1 MTYRIE
7 KKELISFF
15 LLLPFFVPEGMST
28 IGAER
33 YITNAHF
40 LNNSIVIGITVF
52 LYRFRNLLGIFVL
65 LASFFGIIK
74 NRLLNISRLKEN
86 YTISVGFFTFVLWL
100 LLISKI
106 NNVQMYNLLVLVCF
120 CTGYL
125 LLIEKMI
132 RQNAKQT
139 IKILVL
145 IFRMLEMFNLSL
157 MILFPRGITTGM
169 DYLST
174 PYYFLGTKNQ
184 VTPFLIL
191 ALMLEAIWLN
201 YDGKNKLK
209 KFIFGVMLVFANAM
223 GMGSSTSI
231 LTCVIM
237 VAGITTIRKNQFV
250 LGTRKFLNGK
260 TVIGG
265 VVFISIGI
273 VFFDLQNIFKW
284 LIVDILNKDL
294 SLSGRTVT
302 WEMAID
308 QIKRNPLI
316 GYGYG
321 YKVTEN
327 YYAHN
332 AILELLATAGMGGLI
347 LYLHMCWNA
356 IKQIDVK
363 RKNAI
368 NVIVIVS
375 MVSLILAN
383 TTEAFL
389 YNISQLTIIVLVCH
403 WRWLKLSSEAQSVS
417 DIKIERTYNKSNQ

>member
-1 MTYRIE
+1 
-7 KKELISFF
+7 
-15 LLLPFFVPEGMST
+15 MST
-28 IGAER
+28 VGAEG

-52 LYRFRNLLGIFVL
+52 LYRFRNLLGMLMLLMIFL
-65 LASFFGIIK
+65 GIIK
-74 NRLLNISRLKEN
+74 KLSLNISYFKKK
-86 YTISVGFFTFVLWL
+86 YTISTSFFVFVLWIL
-100 LLISKI
+100 FVSKI
-106 NNVQMYNLLVLVCF
+106 NKVQMYNLLVLVCF

-125 LLIEKMI
+125 FLIEKMI
-132 RQNAKQT
+132 RENAKQT

-145 IFRMLEMFNLSL
+145 IFRMLEVFNLSL
-157 MILFPRGITTGM
+157 MLLYPMGITTGK

-191 ALMLEAIWLN
+191 ALTLEAIWFDYN
-201 YDGKNKLK
+201 EEIKLK
-209 KFIFGVMLVFANAM
+209 KFIVGVVLVLANAI

-231 LTCVIM
+231 LTCVVMI
-237 VAGITTIRKNQFV
+237 VGITIIKKNKFV
-250 LGTRKFLNGK
+250 FGKRKFLNGK
-260 TVIGG
+260 AILVG
-265 VVFISIGI
+265 VVLISVGI

-284 LIVDILNKDL
+284 LIVDILDKDL

-302 WEMAID
+302 WKIAIE

-332 AILELLATAGMGGLI
+332 AILELLVTAGMGGGI
-347 LYLHMCWNA
+347 LYLHMFWNA
-356 IKQIDVK
+356 FKQINVK

-368 NVIVIVS
+368 NIIVIISVA
-375 MVSLILAN
+375 SLLLAN
-383 TTEAFL
+383 ITEAFL

-403 WRWLKLSSEAQSVS
+403 WRWLNLSSEM
-417 DIKIERTYNKSNQ
+417 YHP